1 MRRLIT
7 AVTEAAE
14 KSKKKKA
21 AACPQPQGPSRFV
34 MIKRTIIGE
43 PLNYVVPT
51 DERYLSNGL
60 PRISLNPIYPAVGKR
75 SKSSKSSKSG
85 SKKSGSKTGSKSP
98 KSKSK

>member
-7 AVTEAAE
+7 AVNEAAE

-21 AACPQPQGPSRFV
+21 AACPQPNGPSRFV

-60 PRISLNPIYPAVGKR
+60 PRISFTPIPSAVGKR
-75 SKSSKSSKSG
+75 SKSKSKSKSKSNST
-85 SKKSGSKTGSKSP
+85 SKKSGSS